1 MKAKIIIIDGVIDT
15 VLGTQDALETDLQI
29 EVVNFDRET
38 DSKELLDKEYEED
51 GMLDLPF
58 NIKHCK
64 K

>member
-38 DSKELLDKEYEED
+38 DSKELLDKECQQPTTKVA
-51 GMLDLPF
+51 GLR
-58 NIKHCK
+58 K
-64 K
+64 